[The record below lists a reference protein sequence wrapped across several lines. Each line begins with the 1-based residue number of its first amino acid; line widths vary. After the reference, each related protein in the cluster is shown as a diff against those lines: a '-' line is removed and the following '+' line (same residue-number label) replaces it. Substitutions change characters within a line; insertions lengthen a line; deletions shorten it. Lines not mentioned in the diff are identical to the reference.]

1 MFKRADV
8 ITVEISGYA
17 FGGKGVAKIPTDD
30 GDYVVFVD
38 NAFPGQT
45 VKARVAKK
53 RKRFAEAKLI
63 EVVERSPLE
72 KESEFQEISGGPYIY
87 VPINEQEKVKQEST
101 LEIYRRIG
109 RIEDPTEIFDE
120 FISSPEH
127 FYYRNK
133 MEYSFSSIEH
143 DLKTGEEL
151 DDAFALGFKRR
162 GTWWKVES

>member
-53 RKRFAEAKLI
+53 RKRFAEAWRMK
-63 EVVERSPLE
+63 
-72 KESEFQEISGGPYIY
+72 
-87 VPINEQEKVKQEST
+87 
-101 LEIYRRIG
+101 
-109 RIEDPTEIFDE
+109 
-120 FISSPEH
+120 
-127 FYYRNK
+127 
-133 MEYSFSSIEH
+133 
-143 DLKTGEEL
+143 
-151 DDAFALGFKRR
+151 
-162 GTWWKVES
+162 